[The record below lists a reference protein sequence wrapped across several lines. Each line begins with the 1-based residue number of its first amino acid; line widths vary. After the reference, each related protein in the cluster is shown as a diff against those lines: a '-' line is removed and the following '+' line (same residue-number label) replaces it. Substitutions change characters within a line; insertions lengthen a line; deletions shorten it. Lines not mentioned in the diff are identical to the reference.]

1 MFHQTMRNNYILLTV
16 LECLKN
22 EAIILLG
29 DFNVRNTVW
38 DNHVKQNTKLG
49 AVLEDIIQQHSL
61 YIATDID
68 HTYQST
74 SCEQSGKSIID
85 PTLARVIQNI

>member
-22 EAIILLG
+22 ETVMLLG
-29 DFNVRNTVW
+29 YFNARNTVC

-49 AVLEDIIQQHSL
+49 AILEDIIQQH
-61 YIATDID
+61 
-68 HTYQST
+68 
-74 SCEQSGKSIID
+74 
-85 PTLARVIQNI
+85 

>member
-29 DFNVRNTVW
+29 DCNARNTVW
-38 DNHVKQNTKLG
+38 DNHVKQNTKLC
-49 AVLEDIIQQHSL
+49 AILEDIIQQHSL

-68 HTYQST
+68 HTYHST
-74 SCEQSGKSIID
+74 SCEQSGKNTID